1 MIKTLSFTKDILDR
15 ETPCSTKALNIMGLF
30 IACLFAGAACENCY
44 WAESYGAK
52 DIVRKATNKMLTELG
67 LPASDTAELKPLF
80 RLFGLDLGSRSR
92 QMTQIASRVASDVRV
107 SEYEATKMYEILN
120 TEMIIP
126 VDSIDRYYD
135 ISTREYSFDDSCCGV
150 LERFLDSHEL
160 VDFIDYY
167 KENPI
172 LSYFDNSYIRENLHR
187 HLKLSATDMMT
198 LKEIFTGSRF

>member
-1 MIKTLSFTKDILDR
+1 MIKTLSFTKDILDHD
-15 ETPCSTKALNIMGLF
+15 TPYSTKALNIMGLF
-30 IACLFAGAACENCY
+30 IACLFAGAASENCS

-52 DIVRKATNKMLTELG
+52 DIVRKATDKMLTELG
-67 LPASDTAELKPLF
+67 LSTSNATELKPLF
-80 RLFGLDLGSRSR
+80 RLFGLDLGSGSR
-92 QMTQIASRVASDVRV
+92 HMTQIASRVSSEVRV

-126 VDSIDRYYD
+126 IDSIDRYYD
-135 ISTREYSFDDSCCGV
+135 ISTHEDSFDDSCCGV
-150 LERFLDSHEL
+150 LEQFLDSPEL

-172 LSYFDNSYIRENLHR
+172 LSYFDNGYIRENFHR
-187 HLKLSATDMMT
+187 HLKLSATDVMT